1 MSEPKNVLLLTGSPK
16 GEKSNSYSIGKFL
29 VEKLETKGLKS
40 EEVFAP
46 RLVLTKEG
54 SEKLLK
60 AVDNADII
68 VFSTPLY
75 VDSFPA
81 LTIKALELIHEHR
94 KAIPSTKAPLW
105 VAIMNS
111 GFPEK
116 EQMDTAIRIIKNFV
130 QESNFKW
137 GGGIRV
143 GWGSAINEEPLD
155 EKNGMTRK
163 LTRGLS
169 IASSDLYE
177 GNPIS
182 DEAEKLASA
191 PFLPLFI
198 EKIMVRLIINRYMW
212 DKRAK
217 ENKVKDK
224 MHDRPYEI
232 NM

>member
-1 MSEPKNVLLLTGSPK
+1 LTGSPK